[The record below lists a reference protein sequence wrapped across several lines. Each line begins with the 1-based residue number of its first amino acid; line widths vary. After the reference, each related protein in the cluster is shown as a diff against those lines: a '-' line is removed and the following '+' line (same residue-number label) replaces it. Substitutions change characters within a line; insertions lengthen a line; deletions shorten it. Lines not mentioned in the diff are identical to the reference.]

1 MYTLSSEL
9 NDYFTQNHIEFVPE
23 EWNKLPVIKAV
34 DGLIMTKLIRKNYNT
49 YSNFQYILY
58 QV

>member
-34 DGLIMTKLIRKNYNT
+34 DGLIMTKLIRKNV
-49 YSNFQYILY
+49 SA
-58 QV
+58 

>member
-49 YSNFQYILY
+49 SLTSDYVVY
-58 QV
+58 